1 MPAPAKDQTTRG
13 KPTYELGRA
22 SEIGYRRKNQD
33 RCGAVETDLGVLLI
47 LADGM
52 GGHPKGERASQLVV
66 DTCSNIFRKTREPLP
81 DPTALLERM
90 VMKAHREV
98 VAYGQKRRPPI
109 EPRSTAIVALVRHG
123 VLHWAHV
130 GDSRLYL
137 LRNGQLE
144 AKTVDHSYVQ
154 QLRDQGLAEGRD
166 LQTHPFRNY
175 VTRCVGGTV
184 ASPDPAFG
192 GPLQLKHGDL
202 ILLCT
207 DGLWSQIDAT
217 QIAALLTTKVD
228 MKDSLAQL
236 VKLAV
241 HTGAPTSDN
250 VTVIALRWTGSTTPQ
265 KATQAKEDELSR
277 AIADIKQALSQF
289 HEDDQP

>member
-1 MPAPAKDQTTRG
+1 MPAPAKGQATG
-13 KPTYELGRA
+13 EKPTYELGRA

-66 DTCSNIFRKTREPLP
+66 DSCSNIFRKTREPLQ
-81 DPTALLERM
+81 DPTALLQRM

-98 VAYGQKRRPPI
+98 VAYGQKRSPPI
-109 EPRSTAIVALVRHG
+109 EPRSTAILALVHHG
-123 VLHWAHV
+123 VLHWAHL

-137 LRNGQLE
+137 LRDGQLE
-144 AKTVDHSYVQ
+144 AMTVDHSYVQ
-154 QLRDQGLAEGRD
+154 QLRDQGLVEGRD
-166 LQTHPFRNY
+166 LHTHPFRNY
-175 VTRCVGGTV
+175 VTRCIGGTA

-207 DGLWSQIDAT
+207 DGLWSQIDPKR
-217 QIAALLTTKVD
+217 IAALLTTNVD
-228 MKDSLAQL
+228 LEDSLAQL

-241 HTGAPTSDN
+241 HAGAPTSDN
-250 VTVIALRWTGSTTPQ
+250 VTAIALRWTGSTTSQ
-265 KATQAKEDELSR
+265 KTTEAEQDEVSR